1 MMKKEREFI
10 FKDNKEKSKNNIFNE
25 YGYNFDD
32 FKRRDIYDHSK
43 LYHYENFEYKKNK
56 VK

>member
-1 MMKKEREFI
+1 MKKEREFI